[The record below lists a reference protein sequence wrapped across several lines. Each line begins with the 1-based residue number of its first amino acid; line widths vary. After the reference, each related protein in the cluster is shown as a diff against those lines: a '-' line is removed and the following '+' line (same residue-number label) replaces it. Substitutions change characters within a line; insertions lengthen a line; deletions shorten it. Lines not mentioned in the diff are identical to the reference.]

1 MYKFSDFIAKK
12 NLSEMAMMT
21 PQHIDNLKAK
31 GISNTQEQ
39 INSLIK
45 NTIKVIEH
53 ILDDSNSKIFTL
65 DIREFDKPSDQ
76 NSYQNRSNL
85 TSHVKEYINEFH
97 KIEQTLKEKNI
108 LKDFD
113 FVQHIYKVLKAFN
126 DNDYFHPRENDLFN
140 LIKERKSNH
149 QYLDYI
155 NKNIIVPL
163 NDIHNHLNT
172 ALKSL

>member
-31 GISNTQEQ
+31 SVSNTQEQ
-39 INSLIK
+39 IKSLTQD
-45 NTIKVIEH
+45 TIRVIEH
-53 ILDDSNSKIFTL
+53 LLDDSNSKIFTL

-76 NSYQNRSNL
+76 NKFQKSNNF

-97 KIEQTLKEKNI
+97 KIAQTLKGKNI
-108 LKDFD
+108 SNDFD
-113 FVQHIYKVLKAFN
+113 FIQYIHKVLKAFAA
-126 DNDYFHPRENDLFN
+126 NDYFHPRHDDFAN
-140 LIKERKSNH
+140 LVKERESNH

-155 NKNIIVPL
+155 NKNIIMPL

-172 ALKSL
+172 SLKSL